1 MYERIKRIKKR
12 VVIDAYPIGIEKMR
26 IATDV
31 REKNKNDPLIL
42 LRAKTLDAYVTR
54 MPIAIADD
62 ELLVGI
68 AASKPMGLEI
78 DPDYGIWPQD
88 EIDSLKEDGYLID
101 PQDEIDLQEL
111 NRRHQPNTLIGQM
124 GEIIYENPRLINML
138 KAGIILPPWKDK
150 SAGKGVGGG
159 YCQSGLGLGPSLYL
173 LGVDYRKIIHYG
185 TDALVEQCKEYM
197 DKLNFC
203 DAEAVEKFRFY
214 QAGIICLNAVKKLGL
229 RYSEL
234 AAEMAAKE
242 SDPVRKAELEQ
253 ISEICAQVPGKPART
268 FREAMQAF
276 WFEFIML
283 SPATTLPGDRFDQ
296 IMYPYYKADLD
307 AGRITPEE
315 ATELLCLLR
324 LKDMELNRTSG
335 KNNRK
340 KNAGM
345 AKWHNFVIGGQTPDG
360 KDATNDISYMMLDA
374 AMITMVPQHTI
385 TVRVWEGTPDSLM
398 KKALECVRTGLG
410 MPAFV
415 GDKSY
420 IATFTTR
427 GIPIEEARNY
437 MLCGCL
443 DGNLGNGKSRVGPV
457 PMVTI
462 PLLFDM
468 FRHNGKDLATGGQCT
483 PDPGNFADYKT
494 YDELWNAWLKHLKYC
509 MEIVGEKN
517 NIELKITQ
525 EILVDPLRSVL
536 MHEGI
541 ESGKDTFRRKMYFE
555 NGAVI
560 NPIGMINMGDSLAA
574 IKKLVFDEKKYTL
587 AQLGEALD
595 ANWEGYDEMRKDFL
609 AAPKYGN
616 DIDYVDN
623 IVAECYKTLYAMI
636 EEIPTILGGKTIPTG
651 ISITSHQPGG
661 LLTGATPD
669 GRKAGE
675 ILADGTVSPM
685 QGMDNN
691 GPTAVMKSALKINQ
705 DPAMATLMN
714 MKFSPTSLKT
724 DADLMKL
731 AALIRTYLLNGGKHV
746 QFNVVDTSTLR
757 AAQDDPAKYRELVV
771 RIAGYSCY
779 FVQLN
784 NAMQNEV
791 IARNEQKL

>member
-1 MYERIKRIKKR
+1 MYERVAKIKKR
-12 VVIDAYPIGIEKMR
+12 VVVDSYPIGIEKLR
-26 IATDV
+26 IALDV
-31 REKNKNDPLIL
+31 REKNKNDPIII
-42 LRAKTLDAYVTR
+42 LRAKTLQAYVER

-68 AASKPMGLEI
+68 GASKPMGLEI

-88 EIDSLKEDGYLID
+88 EIDSLKEDGYIID

-111 NRRHQPNTLIGQM
+111 NQRQKPNTLIGQM
-124 GEIIYENPRLINML
+124 GEIIYENPRLINLL
-138 KAGIILPPWKDK
+138 KAGVILPPWKDK

-159 YCQSGLGLGPSLYL
+159 YAQSGLGLGPSLYL
-173 LGVDYRKIIHYG
+173 LGVDYRKIIHQG
-185 TDALVEQCKEYM
+185 TDALVAECEKYRDQ
-197 DKLNFC
+197 LNFC
-203 DAEAVEKFRFY
+203 DKDAVDKFRYY
-214 QAGIICLNAVKKLGL
+214 QAAIMCLNAVKKLGL

-234 AAEMAAKE
+234 AAKMAVEEK
-242 SDPVRKAELEQ
+242 DPVRKAELEQ
-253 ISEICAQVPGKPART
+253 ISEICAQVPGKPARN

-276 WFEFIML
+276 WFEFLML
-283 SPATTLPGDRFDQ
+283 SPSTTLPGDRFDQ

-345 AKWHNFVIGGQTPDG
+345 AKWHNFIIGGQTPDG
-360 KDATNDISYMMLDA
+360 KDATNDISYMILDA
-374 AMITMVPQHTI
+374 ALITMVPQHTI
-385 TVRVWEGTPDSLM
+385 TVRVWEGTPDKLM
-398 KKALECVRTGLG
+398 KKALEVVRAGLG
-410 MPAFV
+410 MPAFI

-427 GIPIEEARNY
+427 GVPIEEARDY

-443 DGNLGNGKSRVGPV
+443 DGNLANGKSRVGPV

-462 PLLFDM
+462 PLLFDI
-468 FRHNGKDLATGGQCT
+468 FRHHGIDLATNGQCT
-483 PDPGNFADYKT
+483 PDPGNFEDYKT

-509 MEIVGEKN
+509 VNIVGEKN
-517 NIELKITQ
+517 NIELKVTQ

-536 MHEGI
+536 MWKGI
-541 ESGKDTFRRKMYFE
+541 ESGTDTFRRQMLFE
-555 NGAVI
+555 NGAVF
-560 NPIGMINMGDSLAA
+560 NPIGMVNMGDSFAA

-587 AQLGEALD
+587 AQLQEALD
-595 ANWEGYDEMRKDFL
+595 ANWEGYEVMQKDFL
-609 AAPKYGN
+609 DAPKYGN
-616 DIDYVDN
+616 DIDYVDD
-623 IVAECYKTLYAMI
+623 IVAECYRTLYEMI
-636 EEIPTILGGKTIPTG
+636 EEVPTILGGKTIPTG

-661 LLTGATPD
+661 ALTGATPD

-685 QGMDNN
+685 HGMDTN
-691 GPTAVMKSALKINQ
+691 GPTSIMKSALKINQ

-714 MKFSPTSLKT
+714 MKFPPSVLKT
-724 DADLMKL
+724 DEDIMKL
-731 AALIRTYLLNGGKHV
+731 AALIRAYLNNGGKHV
-746 QFNVVDTSTLR
+746 QFNVVDREKLL
-757 AAQDDPAKYRELVV
+757 AAQANPKEYRDLVV

-784 NAMQNEV
+784 KAMQDEV
-791 IARNEQKL
+791 IARNELTL

>member
-1 MYERIKRIKKR
+1 
-12 VVIDAYPIGIEKMR
+12 
-26 IATDV
+26 
-31 REKNKNDPLIL
+31 
-42 LRAKTLDAYVTR
+42 
-54 MPIAIADD
+54 
-62 ELLVGI
+62 
-68 AASKPMGLEI
+68 
-78 DPDYGIWPQD
+78 
-88 EIDSLKEDGYLID
+88 
-101 PQDEIDLQEL
+101 
-111 NRRHQPNTLIGQM
+111 
-124 GEIIYENPRLINML
+124 
-138 KAGIILPPWKDK
+138 
-150 SAGKGVGGG
+150 
-159 YCQSGLGLGPSLYL
+159 
-173 LGVDYRKIIHYG
+173 
-185 TDALVEQCKEYM
+185 
-197 DKLNFC
+197 
-203 DAEAVEKFRFY
+203 
-214 QAGIICLNAVKKLGL
+214 
-229 RYSEL
+229 
-234 AAEMAAKE
+234 
-242 SDPVRKAELEQ
+242 
-253 ISEICAQVPGKPART
+253 
-268 FREAMQAF
+268 
-276 WFEFIML
+276 
-283 SPATTLPGDRFDQ
+283 
-296 IMYPYYKADLD
+296 
-307 AGRITPEE
+307 
-315 ATELLCLLR
+315 
-324 LKDMELNRTSG
+324 
-335 KNNRK
+335 
-340 KNAGM
+340 
-345 AKWHNFVIGGQTPDG
+345 
-360 KDATNDISYMMLDA
+360 
-374 AMITMVPQHTI
+374 
-385 TVRVWEGTPDSLM
+385 
-398 KKALECVRTGLG
+398 
-410 MPAFV
+410 
-415 GDKSY
+415 
-420 IATFTTR
+420 
-427 GIPIEEARNY
+427 
-437 MLCGCL
+437 
-443 DGNLGNGKSRVGPV
+443 
-457 PMVTI
+457 
-462 PLLFDM
+462 
-468 FRHNGKDLATGGQCT
+468 
-483 PDPGNFADYKT
+483 
-494 YDELWNAWLKHLKYC
+494 